1 MGTPWRAAWRPALVV
16 VLLTAVLGAVAMAA
30 LAGRKAKLIYFDK
43 TRGPVA
49 AWCGNLIM
57 SAGTILRTPLWL
69 FVYLL
74 RGRGAAGGRSA
85 FLGRIELLRFHLAG
99 LFKPVWK
106 QAPAGHEGAQPQT

>member
-1 MGTPWRAAWRPALVV
+1 VIYYPLAEIVHLH
-16 VLLTAVLGAVAMAA
+16 GASSQKLSGAA

-57 SAGTILRTPLWL
+57 SAGTILRTPFWL
-69 FVYLL
+69 FAYLL
-74 RGRGAAGGRSA
+74 KGRAGGGGRSV

-106 QAPAGHEGAQPQT
+106 QAPAGHEKRQAQT